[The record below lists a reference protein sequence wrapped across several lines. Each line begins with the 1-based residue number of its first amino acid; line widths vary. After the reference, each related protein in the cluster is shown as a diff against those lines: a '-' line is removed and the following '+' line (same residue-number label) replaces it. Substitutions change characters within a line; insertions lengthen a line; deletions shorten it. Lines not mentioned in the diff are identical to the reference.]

1 MNKEKEMQVEE
12 LVENFDMKL
21 ADGTNLN
28 KFTEELSNIFG
39 YEFKNES
46 QPTQVD
52 NQWFSFHGYNPKTKK
67 MTLIN
72 ITQAT

>member
-1 MNKEKEMQVEE
+1 MDKEKEVQVGE

-28 KFTEELSNIFG
+28 KLADELSEIFG
-39 YEFKNES
+39 YEFKHES
-46 QPTQVD
+46 EPTQVD

-72 ITQAT
+72 IGQAT